1 MRYFHTALSVK
12 SIAVSQKFY
21 EAVFDLKLKS
31 QGERKELS
39 VRFVNLEDEGGNVI
53 ELFEHDNPLPLSE
66 NLMDFQKI
74 GIKHI
79 AFIVDNIEDTLD
91 KAVEN
96 GATIIWP
103 PKEGITVKRFAFI
116 GDLDGI
122 PVELVELRD

>member
-12 SIAVSQKFY
+12 SIAVSQEFY

-53 ELFEHDNPLPLSE
+53 ELFEHNNPLPLSE

>member
-31 QGERKELS
+31 QGKRKELS

-53 ELFEHDNPLPLSE
+53 ELFEHDNPSPLSE

-79 AFIVDNIEDTLD
+79 AFIVDDIEDTLD
-91 KAVEN
+91 KAVKN

-103 PKEGITVKRFAFI
+103 PKEGVTVKRVAFI

>member
-12 SIAVSQKFY
+12 SIAVSQEFY

-39 VRFVNLEDEGGNVI
+39 VRFVNLEDEGGKVI
-53 ELFEHDNPLPLSE
+53 ELFEHDNPLQLSE

>member
-1 MRYFHTALSVK
+1 M
-12 SIAVSQKFY
+12 SQKFY

-53 ELFEHDNPLPLSE
+53 ELFEHNNPLPLSE

>member
-12 SIAVSQKFY
+12 SIAVSQEFY

-53 ELFEHDNPLPLSE
+53 ELFEHNNPLPLSE

-91 KAVEN
+91 NKSNVLNAN
-96 GATIIWP
+96 LLKI
-103 PKEGITVKRFAFI
+103 
-116 GDLDGI
+116 
-122 PVELVELRD
+122 